1 MLDRLDAEDLPSV
14 GCQRLRLVEG
24 PRAREGRSGRGSRG
38 DSAASRA
45 VEAPTARVV
54 VPDCVAQKESVSSS
68 VARSRL
74 STPARWMTRPTA
86 GEMPISRK
94 VTPASL
100 VFSWA
105 VKMA

>member
-1 MLDRLDAEDLPSV
+1 MPKTCPESATSGSDSSWILAPATPEPGV
-14 GCQRLRLVEG
+14 VQFMGGQRRVE
-24 PRAREGRSGRGSRG
+24 
-38 DSAASRA
+38 A

-54 VPDCVAQKESVSSS
+54 VPDCVAQKESVPSS

-74 STPARWMTRPTA
+74 STPAKRMTRRTP
-86 GEMPISRK
+86 GETPISRK